1 MSTPIPERRPGSGHV
16 VQPDAS
22 DERPASDQTAPM
34 AGASGQANAP
44 HGLRELAE
52 HARAA
57 GGVPPRSPDVVFAA
71 PRSPSQSQQP
81 GTTGAAATQASTTC
95 TITSRNDLRAL
106 LDSPQSETVDT
117 LIVEG
122 ALDDRDFLLFP
133 RSVRHLTLDIAQGV
147 TPAALAYLEALALRS
162 LSAQPRTQVGDDG
175 AIVLGQH
182 PTLESVIL
190 TANRVGDRGAQGL
203 SRSATLRS
211 ADLSENCIGEI
222 GGFAFAQSALQEL
235 LFYDNELSAKSAAAL
250 IRESRAIAL
259 AFGGNPIRDPS
270 EIAFEVSRNTRL
282 KFFDVT
288 NCRVGNA
295 ELGAIATNRS
305 IEALVL
311 DGNLFDISGLQMLA
325 PNRTLRSLK
334 VADNDRLRDDSAILL
349 SRMTWLEEL
358 DVGDIE
364 FGVDGFLALAVLHR
378 QGVRVVADWPEGLP

>member
-1 MSTPIPERRPGSGHV
+1 MPLPFPERRPCSGHA
-16 VQPDAS
+16 VQPNAG
-22 DERPASDQTAPM
+22 DERPVSNQTAPI
-34 AGASGQANAP
+34 AGASGHAEIP
-44 HGLRELAE
+44 PGLRELAE
-52 HARAA
+52 HARVA
-57 GGVPPRSPDVVFAA
+57 GGVPPRSPEVVFAA
-71 PRSPSQSQQP
+71 PGSPSQSQHP
-81 GTTGAAATQASTTC
+81 GITGAAATPASTTC
-95 TITSRNDLRAL
+95 TITSLDDLHAL

-122 ALDDRDFLLFP
+122 ALEDRDFSLFP
-133 RSVRHLTLDIAQGV
+133 RSVRHVTLDIEGV

-162 LSAQPRTQVGDDG
+162 LTAHPRTQVGDDG

-211 ADLSENCIGEI
+211 ADLSENCIGDR
-222 GGFAFAQSALQEL
+222 GGVAFAQSTLKTM
-235 LFYDNELSAKSAAAL
+235 LFYDNELSAKTAAAL

-325 PNRTLRSLK
+325 PNRMLRSLK

-364 FGVDGFLALAVLHR
+364 FGVDGFLALAVMHR

>member
-1 MSTPIPERRPGSGHV
+1 
-16 VQPDAS
+16 
-22 DERPASDQTAPM
+22 
-34 AGASGQANAP
+34 
-44 HGLRELAE
+44 
-52 HARAA
+52 
-57 GGVPPRSPDVVFAA
+57 
-71 PRSPSQSQQP
+71 
-81 GTTGAAATQASTTC
+81 
-95 TITSRNDLRAL
+95 
-106 LDSPQSETVDT
+106 
-117 LIVEG
+117 
-122 ALDDRDFLLFP
+122 
-133 RSVRHLTLDIAQGV
+133 
-147 TPAALAYLEALALRS
+147 
-162 LSAQPRTQVGDDG
+162 
-175 AIVLGQH
+175 
-182 PTLESVIL
+182 
-190 TANRVGDRGAQGL
+190 
-203 SRSATLRS
+203 
-211 ADLSENCIGEI
+211 
-222 GGFAFAQSALQEL
+222 
-235 LFYDNELSAKSAAAL
+235 LFYDNELSAKTAAAL

-325 PNRTLRSLK
+325 PNRMLRSLK

-364 FGVDGFLALAVLHR
+364 FGVDGFLALAVMHR